1 MGQISDFLPLFF
13 YITCASKL
21 HGKHRSNTYVNN
33 YVCST
38 SSYVHVENNSLSKS
52 MNYTKIQ
59 REKRQIL
66 LSHFKLILKLKS
78 THNLGRFQFET
89 FSPSM

>member
-1 MGQISDFLPLFF
+1 M
-13 YITCASKL
+13 CA
-21 HGKHRSNTYVNN
+21 NN

-38 SSYVHVENNSLSKS
+38 ISYVHVENNSLSKS